1 MAKLKHSKYRN
12 TAFLFELLTRQITS
26 DIISNK
32 KSIAEKILKEHF
44 NIKNQLGKEYK
55 LYSMLLSE
63 KYKSEYRADKFIDT
77 VLDARSRLNE
87 NQLRKEKYE
96 LIKKLKENFDIP
108 TFLGHPISNYKILAS
123 VYNVFE
129 SYVSDEYTNADSFNS
144 RVTLVENIM
153 VTKTIK
159 KPEDKSDLALQ
170 SLKEESADLRALSYK
185 ILVEKFND
193 KYSNLNESQ
202 KKILSAYIS
211 NLTDNKKLKS
221 FLVKEIKS
229 LVAKLTELNKQIKD
243 EITNIKLNETINQL
257 KKIESHSINKIND
270 HHLTAVLMSHELIK
284 ELETKIGELEND

>member
-12 TAFLFELLTRQITS
+12 TAFLFELLSRQITA

-32 KSIAEKILKEHF
+32 KSIAERILKEHF
-44 NIKNQLGKEYK
+44 SIKNQLGKEYK
-55 LYSMLLSE
+55 LYGMLLSE

-77 VLDARSRLNE
+77 ILEARSRLNE

-96 LIKKLKENFDIP
+96 LIKKIKENFDIT
-108 TFLGHPISNYKILAS
+108 TFFGHPISNYKVLAS
-123 VYNVFE
+123 VYTVFE
-129 SYVSDEYTNADSFNS
+129 SYVNPEYSNADSFNS

-153 VTKTIK
+153 VTKTSK
-159 KPEDKSDLALQ
+159 TKDDGSGAALKSL
-170 SLKEESADLRALSYK
+170 SKESADLRALSYK
-185 ILVEKFND
+185 ILVEKFNE

-211 NLTDNKKLKS
+211 NLTDNKKLKE
-221 FLVKEIKS
+221 FLVKEIKT
-229 LVAKLTELNKQIKD
+229 LVKKLIDLNEQVKD

-257 KKIESHSINKIND
+257 KKIESHSVNKIND

-284 ELETKIGELEND
+284 ELETKLGEQND